1 MELVVDAN
9 ILFSAL
15 IKNDYTYKKFFE
27 QRLIL
32 YTPQEVFK
40 EFKKH
45 EKELLKKTTRTPTE
59 FYKALSILEKRTI
72 IVPTKELIPYV
83 EQAENITPDPDD
95 MIYFALALKVGC
107 SIWSND
113 KALKQQEYVRIYHT
127 HEL

>member
-15 IKNDYTYKKFFE
+15 IKNDYTYKKLFE
-27 QRLIL
+27 QKLTL
-32 YTPQEVFK
+32 YTPQEVFT

-45 EKELLKKTTRTPTE
+45 EKELLKKTTRTTTE
-59 FYKALSILEKRTI
+59 FYKALNILEKRLVV
-72 IVPTKELIPYV
+72 VPTQELIPYV

-95 MIYFALALKVGC
+95 MIYFALALRIGC

-113 KALKQQEYVRIYHT
+113 KALKKQTYVHIYHT